1 MLPRQLSYGNVDHQ
15 VSKGEEI
22 VPAAQLVAQVGIDGD
37 EASCADQVF
46 SCPEIYMLSCF
57 LINYAARQTEINH
70 VDSIWA
76 FHYTHHY
83 IIRLYI
89 SMNNSFV
96 MHEL

>member
-46 SCPEIYMLSCF
+46 SRPEIDMLSRNLSATIVISPWLCVS
-57 LINYAARQTEINH
+57 T
-70 VDSIWA
+70 
-76 FHYTHHY
+76 HY
-83 IIRLYI
+83 RLD
-89 SMNNSFV
+89 
-96 MHEL
+96 